1 MGFAVEITP
10 RQLLD
15 QARAAQARGDVAAAA
30 ALLEDAVSR
39 APADPAVLNSAGML
53 ALASQDHARAEALF
67 VRATAADP
75 AEPALWLNVATAR
88 RQQRSDAGE
97 LQALEAAL
105 AIDQRN
111 FMALLRKAELHERR
125 NEGPDAALAWRG
137 VVALAA
143 MSETQPPG
151 LQPIL
156 DHAEDFLARHA
167 REMEDRIAAATA
179 EARADLPP
187 GETRRFDAC
196 IDVLMG
202 RRRIYRNECH
212 GIEFPFLPADEFF
225 ARNHFPWL
233 AELEARTDAIRDEL
247 RALLQG
253 KDAVLRPYVTQRKG
267 TPDNKWTPLD
277 NSLDWGAIFL
287 WEFGRANPAVHEAC
301 PQTVAALEAFDRA
314 DIPGRGPTAFFSLLK
329 PRTRIPPHTGV
340 TNIRSIVHLPLI
352 VPAGCGFRVGG
363 ETREWREGEA
373 FVFDDSIEHEA
384 WNDSDHLRAVLI
396 FDVWNPWLSLAER
409 ELVRGLFASG
419 SAVLG
424 AVGEEQFRA

>member
-1 MGFAVEITP
+1 MGCTVEDAL
-10 RQLLD
+10 RKLLD
-15 QARAAQARGDVAAAA
+15 QAQAAKARQDAAAA
-30 ALLEDAVSR
+30 AGLLDQALAI
-39 APADPAVLNSAGML
+39 APNDPLVLNSRGVT
-53 ALASQDHARAEALF
+53 ALAMQDFATAETMF
-67 VRATAADP
+67 VRAAAADP
-75 AEPALWLNVATAR
+75 GEASLWLNVAAAR
-88 RQQRSDAGE
+88 RHQQDDDGE
-97 LQALEAAL
+97 RRALDEAL

-125 NEGPDAALAWRG
+125 GEGPQAALAWRG
-137 VVALAA
+137 VIALAQMA
-143 MSETQPPG
+143 ESQPPG
-151 LQPIL
+151 LQPVL
-156 DHAEDFLARHA
+156 DHAERFLADHA
-167 REMEDRIAAATA
+167 REMEQRIAAETATS
-179 EARADLPP
+179 RAGLGAAD
-187 GETRRFDAC
+187 TRRFDAC
-196 IDVLMG
+196 LDVLMG

-225 ARNHFPWL
+225 ARDHFPWL

-247 RALLQG
+247 RALLMG
-253 KDAVLRPYVTQRKG
+253 EGAVLRPYVTQRKG

-287 WEFGRANPAVHEAC
+287 WEFGRPNPAIHAAC
-301 PQTVAALEAFDRA
+301 PQTVAALEAFQRA

-352 VPAGCGFRVGG
+352 VPQGCGFRVGG

-373 FVFDDSIEHEA
+373 FVFDDTIEHEA

-396 FDVWNPWLSLAER
+396 FDVWNPWLTLAER
-409 ELVRGLFASG
+409 DLIRGLFASG

-424 AVGEEQFRA
+424 AVGEEEFRP